1 MQSLNP
7 WHIGTRPAGNN
18 LLRGLAILIVIS
30 FCQLAVKMASQ
41 DKGRWFYQRAA
52 ILEALRAEPWKS
64 LVIVK
69 YDADHNPNREWVYN
83 RADLPNAK
91 VILARDMGDKNQ
103 ELLDYYR
110 DRKAWVL
117 NADAAKPEAQPYP
130 GS

>member
-1 MQSLNP
+1 
-7 WHIGTRPAGNN
+7 
-18 LLRGLAILIVIS
+18 
-30 FCQLAVKMASQ
+30 MASQ